1 MLFSVVFIL
10 SQFLAIATG
19 FFVFVNIK
27 QNPGMSRALS
37 AAFVK
42 AKKLNF
48 GLFFLKEFW
57 YN

>member
-1 MLFSVVFIL
+1 MLLSVVFIL

-19 FFVFVNIK
+19 FFVFVNIE

-42 AKKLNF
+42 AKKTEF
-48 GLFFLKEFW
+48 RTFLFKKILV
-57 YN
+57 

>member
-19 FFVFVNIK
+19 FFVFVNIE

-42 AKKLNF
+42 AKKTEF
-48 GLFFLKEFW
+48 RTFLFKRILV
-57 YN
+57 